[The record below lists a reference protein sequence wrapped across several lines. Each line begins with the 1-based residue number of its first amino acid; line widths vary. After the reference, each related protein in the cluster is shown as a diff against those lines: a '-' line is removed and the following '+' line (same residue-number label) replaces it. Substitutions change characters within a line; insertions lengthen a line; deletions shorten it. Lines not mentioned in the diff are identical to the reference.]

1 VHRAT
6 TIRKDDPVTPKDDP
20 VTSGL
25 DEAMARVG
33 DRWTLLVVEAL
44 LVGPRRFSELQGDIP
59 RLAPNV
65 LTARLRR
72 LERGGLVTAV
82 PYSDRPPRLEYRI
95 TEAGRELAG
104 ALRLLARWGSRESGG
119 MVEGPHHRSCG
130 TALETRWFCPTCARV
145 TDTADDDLHWL

>member
-1 VHRAT
+1 
-6 TIRKDDPVTPKDDP
+6 

-25 DEAMARVG
+25 DAAMARVG
-33 DRWTLLVVEAL
+33 DRWTLLVVDAL
-44 LVGPRRFSELQGDIP
+44 LEGPRRFSELQADIP

-72 LERGGLVTAV
+72 LEGQGLVLAV

-119 MVEGPHHRSCG
+119 EAEGPHHRSCG

-145 TDTADDDLHWL
+145 TDSADDDLRWV

>member
-1 VHRAT
+1 MGQ
-6 TIRKDDPVTPKDDP
+6 DGP

-33 DRWTLLVVEAL
+33 DRWTLLVVDAL
-44 LVGPRRFSELQGDIP
+44 LAGPRRFSELQADIP

-72 LERGGLVTAV
+72 LERQGLVLAV

-119 MVEGPHHRSCG
+119 DGSGGHGADADGMGPHHRSCG
-130 TALETRWFCPTCARV
+130 TALETRWYCPTCARV
-145 TDTADDDLHWL
+145 TDTADDDLRWV

>member
-1 VHRAT
+1 VRVPTAMSE
-6 TIRKDDPVTPKDDP
+6 DGS

-33 DRWTLLVVEAL
+33 DRWTLLVVDAL
-44 LVGPRRFSELQGDIP
+44 LVGPRRFSELQEDIP

-72 LERGGLVTAV
+72 LEREGLVLAV

-104 ALRLLARWGSRESGG
+104 ALRLLARWGSREAGG
-119 MVEGPHHRSCG
+119 EVEGPHHRSCG

-145 TDTADDDLHWL
+145 TDNADDDLRWV